1 MSRLLTLIIVLAA
14 SGAIAKPRIAVMG
27 FTGPKASKVKVQV
40 AKKLC
45 ATFTCVTPKKGS
57 KLSVDA
63 VVTGEVN
70 KHSVELKVYTDPDT
84 EPVSR
89 FLTLGPGAKLS
100 KKELVEAPSAVK
112 EALKSAESEESEG
125 GGEVAPNYTPNPNQ
139 TPDPGKSVGP

>member
-14 SGAIAKPRIAVMG
+14 TGAIAKPRIAVMG

-45 ATFTCVTPKKGS
+45 AAFTCVTPRKGA
-57 KLSVDA
+57 KLAVDA

-70 KHSVELKVYTDPDT
+70 KHSVELKVYTDPDS

-100 KKELVEAPSAVK
+100 KKELVEAPMAVK
-112 EALKSAESEESEG
+112 EALKNADSDDETDG
-125 GGEVAPNYTPNPNQ
+125 GGEMAAAP
-139 TPDPGKSVGP
+139 